1 MRLSRLP
8 QVDYVVSKQ
17 SWVGRLLQ
25 RPNFELTQLMFFMNR
40 LKQPGGQAF
49 LSSDPAP
56 LGANLL
62 IWTVAIRSSNS
73 LIGLNKTKQKQNQ
86 QQQQNK
92 TKQNKTKK
100 QETNKTK
107 TKYNNNKNNKKQET
121 NKTKQKQKQAKK
133 KLKQKQK
140 QQSKAKQSKAKQS
153 KAKQNAYLQVKKVK
167 DFNQNKHFLLPSKC

>member
-1 MRLSRLP
+1 MRFSRLP

-62 IWTVAIRSSNS
+62 NWTE
-73 LIGLNKTKQKQNQ
+73 LNKTNKQT
-86 QQQQNK
+86 NK
-92 TKQNKTKK
+92 NKNETKK
-100 QETNKTK
+100 
-107 TKYNNNKNNKKQET
+107 
-121 NKTKQKQKQAKK
+121 KK
-133 KLKQKQK
+133 KNTQTM
-140 QQSKAKQSKAKQS
+140 
-153 KAKQNAYLQVKKVK
+153 
-167 DFNQNKHFLLPSKC
+167 

>member
-1 MRLSRLP
+1 MPSSAHHVGVFSIPDVGIMLTKKLWNKWARQAGDSYWVPTSRDEYPDMRLSRLP

-62 IWTVAIRSSNS
+62 NWTAR
-73 LIGLNKTKQKQNQ
+73 
-86 QQQQNK
+86 
-92 TKQNKTKK
+92 
-100 QETNKTK
+100 
-107 TKYNNNKNNKKQET
+107 
-121 NKTKQKQKQAKK
+121 QAF
-133 KLKQKQK
+133 
-140 QQSKAKQSKAKQS
+140 
-153 KAKQNAYLQVKKVK
+153 VKCCNTCSTIMMRE
-167 DFNQNKHFLLPSKC
+167 DN

>member
-62 IWTVAIRSSNS
+62 NWTELNCAWWKHWIDFTQGRE
-73 LIGLNKTKQKQNQ
+73 IAKKQCMGRTLNKVTYQNH
-86 QQQQNK
+86 
-92 TKQNKTKK
+92 
-100 QETNKTK
+100 
-107 TKYNNNKNNKKQET
+107 
-121 NKTKQKQKQAKK
+121 A
-133 KLKQKQK
+133 
-140 QQSKAKQSKAKQS
+140 
-153 KAKQNAYLQVKKVK
+153 
-167 DFNQNKHFLLPSKC
+167 

>member
-1 MRLSRLP
+1 MVQSTDATIYKPTHTWITCLIPDSYWVPTSRDVYPDMRLSRLP

-62 IWTVAIRSSNS
+62 NWTELNHMS
-73 LIGLNKTKQKQNQ
+73 L
-86 QQQQNK
+86 
-92 TKQNKTKK
+92 
-100 QETNKTK
+100 
-107 TKYNNNKNNKKQET
+107 
-121 NKTKQKQKQAKK
+121 
-133 KLKQKQK
+133 
-140 QQSKAKQSKAKQS
+140 SK
-153 KAKQNAYLQVKKVK
+153 
-167 DFNQNKHFLLPSKC
+167 

>member
-62 IWTVAIRSSNS
+62 NWTAAPGSFKALGQLGARPVTPTTGIWLRALNRFSVKYRFFFTIWRFLPLNHWTLLKDRFLKKMLLKMIKPVAFFS
-73 LIGLNKTKQKQNQ
+73 QN
-86 QQQQNK
+86 
-92 TKQNKTKK
+92 
-100 QETNKTK
+100 
-107 TKYNNNKNNKKQET
+107 YR
-121 NKTKQKQKQAKK
+121 
-133 KLKQKQK
+133 LK
-140 QQSKAKQSKAKQS
+140 
-153 KAKQNAYLQVKKVK
+153 
-167 DFNQNKHFLLPSKC
+167 

>member
-1 MRLSRLP
+1 MSTWYTDSYWVPTSRDEYPDMRLSRLP

-62 IWTVAIRSSNS
+62 NWTELNS
-73 LIGLNKTKQKQNQ
+73 TWYVID
-86 QQQQNK
+86 
-92 TKQNKTKK
+92 
-100 QETNKTK
+100 TNT
-107 TKYNNNKNNKKQET
+107 
-121 NKTKQKQKQAKK
+121 
-133 KLKQKQK
+133 
-140 QQSKAKQSKAKQS
+140 SK
-153 KAKQNAYLQVKKVK
+153 
-167 DFNQNKHFLLPSKC
+167 

>member
-1 MRLSRLP
+1 MHSREKHQDSYWVPTSRDEYPDMRLSRLP

-62 IWTVAIRSSNS
+62 NWTERNIIRLHEPVTCSQTSLVCLAEREASFKAHLYSMRISEKIRSQA
-73 LIGLNKTKQKQNQ
+73 LLRVITLL
-86 QQQQNK
+86 
-92 TKQNKTKK
+92 KK
-100 QETNKTK
+100 EILT
-107 TKYNNNKNNKKQET
+107 
-121 NKTKQKQKQAKK
+121 
-133 KLKQKQK
+133 
-140 QQSKAKQSKAKQS
+140 
-153 KAKQNAYLQVKKVK
+153 V
-167 DFNQNKHFLLPSKC
+167 

>member
-1 MRLSRLP
+1 MSNKKIHDRLYLDRIDKRITIYKLYTCYGTIYNPSLNRVITHTPAVYNATAYAHSWGDSYWVPTSRDEYPDMRLSRLP

-62 IWTVAIRSSNS
+62 NWTEPILGRFPIDRAGDWRGVCVYTRVCDIVILSFVP
-73 LIGLNKTKQKQNQ
+73 GLLSTF
-86 QQQQNK
+86 
-92 TKQNKTKK
+92 
-100 QETNKTK
+100 E
-107 TKYNNNKNNKKQET
+107 
-121 NKTKQKQKQAKK
+121 
-133 KLKQKQK
+133 
-140 QQSKAKQSKAKQS
+140 
-153 KAKQNAYLQVKKVK
+153 
-167 DFNQNKHFLLPSKC
+167 

>member
-1 MRLSRLP
+1 MTDSYWVPTSRDEYPDMRLSRLP

-62 IWTVAIRSSNS
+62 NWTGIKISTF
-73 LIGLNKTKQKQNQ
+73 LKKIGGWGWSCPVPL
-86 QQQQNK
+86 
-92 TKQNKTKK
+92 
-100 QETNKTK
+100 
-107 TKYNNNKNNKKQET
+107 
-121 NKTKQKQKQAKK
+121 
-133 KLKQKQK
+133 
-140 QQSKAKQSKAKQS
+140 
-153 KAKQNAYLQVKKVK
+153 
-167 DFNQNKHFLLPSKC
+167 